1 MIAIFYN
8 PSLDCLF
15 LTDSASSKP
24 EKTVKAGDLTVLL
37 KEGKA
42 IGYNLFNPRSYLINP
57 VDGFNAKIEGYDKFA
72 ELAKEAG
79 YPIEKAPTG
88 SEYTVCLIESS
99 EEHPL
104 YENARILYLNDG
116 QKKLTTV
123 TRYQNCQKGD
133 RIVVKT
139 GGYRLDGTIFSPKVE
154 KNIAIDGEVCSPFD
168 LKIGEESK
176 AAYIEK
182 AKKEGEDY
190 FRA

>member
-37 KEGKA
+37 KGEEV
-42 IGYNLFNPRSYLINP
+42 IGYNLFNPQSHGIKP
-57 VDGFNAKIEGYDKFA
+57 VEGYNALLEGYDK
-72 ELAKEAG
+72 LAGLAQAAG
-79 YPIEKAPTG
+79 YPINNEPTG
-88 SEYTVCLIESS
+88 SEYTVCLIEST

-104 YENARILYLNDG
+104 YENARILYLSDG
-116 QKKLTTV
+116 KRKLTTV

-139 GGYRLDGTIFSPKVE
+139 GGYRLDGTIFNPRVE